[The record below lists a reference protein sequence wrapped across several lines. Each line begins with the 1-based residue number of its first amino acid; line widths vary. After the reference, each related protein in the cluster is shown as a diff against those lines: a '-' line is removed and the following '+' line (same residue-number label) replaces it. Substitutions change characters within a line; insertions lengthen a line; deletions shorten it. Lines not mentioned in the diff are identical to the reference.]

1 MQGNTS
7 AYSSNLR
14 ICSVLMY
21 DSGIIGDAHTRFL
34 NQNTH
39 THNEYLCSVNSLT
52 WLFLSSYDDMVH
64 RNGNFFLHEL
74 IIACLLNYI
83 NKLFTCIKK

>member
-14 ICSVLMY
+14 ICAVLMY

-39 THNEYLCSVNSLT
+39 THTEYLCSVNNLI
-52 WLFLSSYDDMVH
+52 WLFLLSYDDMVH
-64 RNGNFFLHEL
+64 CNGNVFYMNLLFH
-74 IIACLLNYI
+74 AC
-83 NKLFTCIKK
+83 